1 MDSESLFSTMY
12 FEIKGVKNFFFRQNK
27 GYKKCILFSFA
38 RSNSSHNN
46 FKFMILIRTEAQGSS
61 L

>member
-12 FEIKGVKNFFFRQNK
+12 IEIKGAKIFFFGQ

-38 RSNSSHNN
+38 SSNSSYNN
-46 FKFMILIRTEAQGSS
+46 YKFMILIRAEAQGSS